1 MAPGRFLVVAAA
13 VSRARELHKL
23 TRWDDACVEFLAAD
37 ADHALDEGDLELL
50 AEAAQLTGRHHEAA
64 FALERA
70 FALRAAAADL
80 HHAAT
85 AAFWLY
91 LLYTYAGEF
100 ARGSG
105 WMSQLRDLSEQLNA
119 EEEPGWLHIAAAH
132 RLIAQGR
139 YDDARVELPG
149 ALAQGRERGEVDLEV
164 FARML
169 T

>member
-1 MAPGRFLVVAAA
+1 M
-13 VSRARELHKL
+13 
-23 TRWDDACVEFLAAD
+23 
-37 ADHALDEGDLELL
+37 

-64 FALERA
+64 SALERA
-70 FALRAAAADL
+70 FTLRAAAADL

-105 WMSQLRDLSEQLNA
+105 WMSRLRDLSEQLNA

-132 RLIAQGR
+132 QLIAQGR
-139 YDDARVELPG
+139 YDDARAELPG
-149 ALAQGRERGEVDLEV
+149 AVAQGRERGEVDLEA

-169 T
+169 TGSVAAPRGSTRRRPVGHGSGHAARDQRADLASHDRHPVLRRDRDL